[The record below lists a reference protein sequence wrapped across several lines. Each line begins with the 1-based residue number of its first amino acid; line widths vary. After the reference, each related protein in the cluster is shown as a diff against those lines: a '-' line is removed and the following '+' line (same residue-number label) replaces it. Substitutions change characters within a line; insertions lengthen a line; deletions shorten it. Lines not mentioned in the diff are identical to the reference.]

1 MKTQKLIELERAK
14 LGLIADARSILD
26 EMRDCKDPKTAA
38 ELERRHDAA
47 MRELDR
53 NNLDIDEERTLSEE
67 EAARLANRPDLGGYE
82 AKGVDDGRP
91 AYNGKG
97 SIWLDSRGQEVKVF
111 APGERMSKRKYDGP
125 GVGEIARA
133 MIYGP
138 RDDNERRALNEG
150 TDSAGGYTVPE
161 MLATEWIDR
170 LRAKTVVTQAGART
184 VMMTSDNL
192 NIARV
197 ATDPTVTWTA
207 ENAET
212 TASDPTFES
221 VRLSPVKLTTLVKVS
236 REVLEDSVNI
246 ADILDTAITNAMAVE
261 MDRAFL
267 FGSGTSNEPTGLF
280 SISGINSKSM
290 GTNGATPSSY
300 DELCDA
306 VYEVL
311 LDNAAYPKTAIMHPR
326 TWVTYNKLKSGDG
339 MPLVAPPML
348 QEIKSL
354 MTTAV
359 PITQTQGTASGVCST
374 VLIGDFSRM
383 MIGMRTNIQLKR
395 LEERYAEF
403 DQVGF
408 YARVRVDC
416 DVTNPSHFVKVIG
429 IKP

>member
-1 MKTQKLIELERAK
+1 MKTPELIALERKRAD
-14 LGLIADARSILD
+14 LIADARSILD
-26 EMRDCKDPKTAA
+26 EIRDCKDAKTAT

-47 MRELDR
+47 MREIDA
-53 NNLDIDEERTLSEE
+53 NKLDIDEQRTNDEI
-67 EAARLANRPDLGGYE
+67 EAARVANRPSLGGAGE
-82 AKGVDDGRP
+82 VWGDDSARTGS
-91 AYNGKG
+91 GK
-97 SIWLDSRGQEVKVF
+97 SIWLDSRGQEVKVY
-111 APGERMSKRKYDGP
+111 APGERMASRKYDGP
-125 GVGEIARA
+125 GVGDIARA

-138 RDDNERRALNEG
+138 RDDVERRALNEG

-161 MLATEWIDR
+161 KLAAEWIDR

-184 VMMTSDNL
+184 VMMESDNL

-246 ADILDTAITNAMAVE
+246 ADILDTAIMNAMAVE

-267 FGSGTSNEPTGLF
+267 FGSGASNEPTGLF
-280 SISGINSKSM
+280 NIAGINSKSM

-311 LDNAAYPKTAIMHPR
+311 LDNADYPKHAIMHPR
-326 TWVTYNKLKSGDG
+326 TWVTYNKLKDGNG
-339 MPLVAPPML
+339 MPLVSPPML
-348 QEIKSL
+348 QQIKSL

-374 VLIGDFSRM
+374 VLLGDFSRF
-383 MIGMRTNIQLKR
+383 MIGMRTSVQLKR

-416 DVTNPSHFVKVIG
+416 DVTNPSHFCKVIG